1 MNAALPL
8 TAAAI
13 QIMGSRRGLDAGVMD
28 GYSNRKTRRVFAS
41 LLRRRHLEKLPER
54 LFPLTFIVYFIL
66 NYPEVCDGGRAI
78 RAN

>member
-1 MNAALPL
+1 MTNAPL
-8 TAAAI
+8 TKATL
-13 QIMGSRRGLDAGVMD
+13 QVMDSRPEIEVGVME